1 MNQPTHVAAPN
12 QNAQQNPP
20 SPPQQ
25 PAAVRDFDPFEF
37 MSLYR
42 GIKNKGSA
50 RLGIVGLVIIALIII
65 PNLADGTFGTI
76 HDFHLWSDIQRP
88 FGATNLPASPP
99 SFPLMRDVTTWFLAF
114 TTIFG
119 TILLHQQ
126 WTYLSKCLSTL
137 VAHGAIVPLAAPR
150 SNMLSRVLRIDAM
163 TRGVPPADALNAV
176 VGKVVD
182 GLARKRRILFPAL
195 AIISIVLALLLQ
207 AGQQNDLFETFA
219 PPHET
224 LAQNH
229 AWLAAAYQ
237 NWWAGDAHLFGH
249 IVYTILAIYAILII
263 LHFEVVGIIAIYM
276 TIAVYFTVDFSA
288 DWLNLDGRFGWSPIA
303 RTFRTV
309 LWANALLGGT
319 LAVVLMS
326 IGFSNYRWVSVLVVL
341 YAIFMPMFT
350 LVPWLVFRRV
360 ENQARKLRV
369 RRVSDLIEQRG
380 LDVDRDI
387 KEIAPYIAEITRCQA
402 IRIRPLRM
410 GTASLSTYVV
420 VVILPIILAAAQI
433 IVPLRYS
440 LK

>member
-1 MNQPTHVAAPN
+1 MTQPGQT
-12 QNAQQNPP
+12 QQ
-20 SPPQQ
+20 
-25 PAAVRDFDPFEF
+25 ATVRDFDPFEF

-42 GIKNKGSA
+42 GIKDKSSA
-50 RLGIVGLVIIALIII
+50 WLGIVGVVIIALIVV
-65 PNLADGTFGTI
+65 PNLADGTFGTV

-88 FGATNLPASPP
+88 FGATNLPVSQP

-114 TTIFG
+114 TTISG
-119 TILLHQQ
+119 TILLHRQ
-126 WTYLSKCLSTL
+126 WAYLSTCLSSL
-137 VAHGAIVPLAAPR
+137 AARGAIVPLGSPR
-150 SNMLSRVLRIDAM
+150 SNLLSRMLRIDAM
-163 TRGVPPADALNAV
+163 TRGAPAGDALNVA
-176 VGKVVD
+176 VGKVMD
-182 GLARKRRILFPAL
+182 GLARLRRILFASL
-195 AIISIVLALLLQ
+195 VITSIVVALLLQ

-219 PPHET
+219 PPNQT
-224 LAQNH
+224 LPQNH
-229 AWLAAAYQ
+229 DWLVAAYH
-237 NWWAGDAHLFGH
+237 NWWASDAHPFAH
-249 IVYTILAIYAILII
+249 IVYTLLAIYAILII
-263 LHFEVVGIIAIYM
+263 LHFEVVGIVAVYM
-276 TIAVYFTVDFSA
+276 TVVVYFTVEFSA

-326 IGFSNYRWVSVLVVL
+326 IGFSNYRWVSALVVL

-360 ENQARKLRV
+360 ESQARKLRIE
-369 RRVSDLIEQRG
+369 RVFTIVKQRG
-380 LDVDRDI
+380 LDVDTDI
-387 KEIAPYIAEITRCQA
+387 KEIAPYLAEIARCQG

-420 VVILPIILAAAQI
+420 VVILPIALATVQI

>member
-1 MNQPTHVAAPN
+1 MNQPAQVA
-12 QNAQQNPP
+12 PP
-20 SPPQQ
+20 T
-25 PAAVRDFDPFEF
+25 VRDFNPFDF

-42 GIKNKGSA
+42 GIKDKGSA
-50 RLGIVGLVIIALIII
+50 WLGIVGLVIIALIVI

-76 HDFHLWSDIQRP
+76 HDLHLWSDIQRP
-88 FGATNLPASPP
+88 FGATELPTSQPY
-99 SFPLMRDVTTWFLAF
+99 FPLMRDVTTWFLAF
-114 TTIFG
+114 TTISG

-126 WTYLSKCLSTL
+126 WTYLSTCLSRL
-137 VAHGAIVPLAAPR
+137 MANGAIVPLSKPR
-150 SNMLSRVLRIDAM
+150 SNMLSRILRIDAM
-163 TRGVPPADALNAV
+163 TKGVPPADALNVA
-176 VGKVVD
+176 VGKVMD
-182 GLARKRRILFPAL
+182 GLERKRRILFAAL
-195 AIISIVLALLLQ
+195 GVISIVLALLLQ

-219 PPHET
+219 PPSET

-229 AWLAAAYQ
+229 AWLVAAYQ
-237 NWWAGDAHLFGH
+237 NWWASDAHLFAH

-276 TIAVYFTVDFSA
+276 TVVVYFTVDFSA

-326 IGFSNYRWVSVLVVL
+326 IGFSNYRWVSALVVL
-341 YAIFMPMFT
+341 YAIFMPLFT

-360 ENQARKLRV
+360 ENQARQLRV
-369 RRVSDLIEQRG
+369 DRVAEVIKQRG
-380 LDVDRDI
+380 LDIHRDI
-387 KEIAPYIAEITRCQA
+387 QEIAPYLAEITRCRA

-410 GTASLSTYVV
+410 GTASLSTYAA
-420 VVILPIILAAAQI
+420 VVILPIVLAAAQI
-433 IVPLRYS
+433 VVPLRYS